1 MEKHYCACGCGTE
14 LTKSPKHGWAQYA
27 KGHNQKGKVS
37 PLKIIPSTPAPL
49 CACGCGNAVVWNN
62 STRRWNRYLL
72 NHGRTGVV
80 HSPEAIQKMKDAA
93 AMRSEKVAEDNRK
106 RIWTEESRRK
116 LSESKKKIKLPQEF
130 GNGENNPMH
139 KHGRKYTR
147 VSESVRQRV
156 RKSLI
161 ERRGLVCETCR
172 VTIADPRLL
181 HMHHIDENPLN
192 NTDANLKLL
201 CQSCHWKTTHIK
213 E

>member
-49 CACGCGNAVVWNN
+49 CACGCGNAVVWNK

-93 AMRSEKVAEDNRK
+93 AVRSEKVAEDNRK

-116 LSESKKKIKLPQEF
+116 LSESKKKIKLPQAFQPAEM
-130 GNGENNPMH
+130 NPMY
-139 KHGRKYTR
+139 KHGAKYKR
-147 VSESVRQRV
+147 VSASVLQ
-156 RKSLI
+156 KI
-161 ERRGLVCETCR
+161 RRGLVKDRGFCCESCKA
-172 VTIADPRLL
+172 VPDKPSSL
-181 HMHHIDENPLN
+181 HLHHRDENPLN
-192 NTDANLKLL
+192 NQKENLQLL
-201 CQSCHWKTTHIK
+201 CESCHWEITHKIN
-213 E
+213 